1 MCLVDRIDAET
12 HAHATEDYDKVMS
25 TLINL
30 LGPGVAKLVEVSSL
44 RGHYNNPIKV
54 FRVVLR
60 LKGCGNDD
68 VVRGIAARL
77 SDEDKRLIELSLDS
91 RVSGNKLYLRFD
103 KQRLYLNEL
112 MLSSGDDVVKVI
124 IHLNPVKLR
133 GSSIIGVLR
142 EMGLI
147 TG

>member
-68 VVRGIAARL
+68 IVRGIAARL
-77 SDEDKRLIELSLDS
+77 SDEDKRLIKLSLES

-112 MLSSGDDVVKVI
+112 TLSGGDDVVRVV
-124 IHLNPVKLR
+124 IHLNPVRLR
-133 GSSIIGVLR
+133 GSSMMSILKEV
-142 EMGLI
+142 GLI

>member
-1 MCLVDRIDAET
+1 
-12 HAHATEDYDKVMS
+12 
-25 TLINL
+25 
-30 LGPGVAKLVEVSSL
+30 
-44 RGHYNNPIKV
+44 
-54 FRVVLR
+54 LR